1 MKRYIILVLSLL
13 ALSAVTYTIQVNVF
27 HKPDD
32 TFFYLL
38 QDLAFVPMQILIVT
52 LIVDRLLDRQAKKSL
67 LQKLNMVIGVFFG
80 EIGNDLIKLFSGIT
94 ENFSGLSS
102 ELLVSAEWDDKKF
115 NEKLKTLKEYPYVI
129 NITPA
134 SLDELKIYLIS
145 KRGDLMNLLE
155 NPNLLEH
162 ETFTD
167 LLWAVFHLT
176 DELLHRSD
184 FSLLPESDFNH
195 LKVDIIRAYRLIVV
209 EWLAYMKHLKNDY
222 PYLFSIAVRTNAFN
236 PDSDIIVR

>member
-1 MKRYIILVLSLL
+1 MKRYIILVVSLL
-13 ALSAVTYTIQVNVF
+13 SLSAVIYIIQINIF
-27 HKPDD
+27 HKQED

-67 LQKLNMVIGVFFG
+67 LQKLNMVIGVFFS
-80 EIGNDLIKLFSGIT
+80 EIGSDLIINFSGRT

-102 ELLVSAEWDDKKF
+102 ELLVSSDWDDKKF
-115 NEKLKTLKEYPYVI
+115 NEKIKKLKEYPYII
-129 NITPA
+129 NLTTA
-134 SLDELKIYLIS
+134 SLDELKNYLIS

-176 DELLHRSD
+176 DELLHRTD
-184 FSLLPESDFNH
+184 FSILPESDLNH
-195 LKVDIIRAYRLIVV
+195 LKVDIVRAYRLIVV
-209 EWLAYMKHLKNDY
+209 EWLAYMKHLKKDY
-222 PYLFSIAVRTNAFN
+222 PYLFSIAVRTNTFN